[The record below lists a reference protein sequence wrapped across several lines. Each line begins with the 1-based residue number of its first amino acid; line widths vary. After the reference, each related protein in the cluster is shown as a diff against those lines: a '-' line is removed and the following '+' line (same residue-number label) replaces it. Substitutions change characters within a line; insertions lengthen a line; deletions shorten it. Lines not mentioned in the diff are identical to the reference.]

1 MQADSEPRQAPRE
14 LHSGGRR
21 RPSDHQARRG
31 EDALD
36 MRALDGLIDLVGEAE
51 IVGRDDQI
59 FQLSGLVPL
68 A

>member
-1 MQADSEPRQAPRE
+1 MQPDSEPRQAPRE
-14 LHSGGRR
+14 LHSPRR
-21 RPSDHQARRG
+21 RRGANHQTGRG

-36 MRALDGLIDLVGEAE
+36 MRLLDGLIDLVGEAE